1 MTTATQ
7 HRIAA
12 EAHFKEEADSFER
25 CDTDGFLSQW
35 SSNIHGQLEL
45 VRERIAFDGGLADFA
60 GLFEVE
66 GDRRVKAKQV
76 RTKFGAAWVLH
87 EDEVDLI
94 ARRGKVFLP
103 FGENSRVLRELGLRQ
118 GLEEAPAAAC
128 LDGQGR
134 GLGSLHTVH
143 VKVFRTGCK
152 WGSDAREVS

>member
-1 MTTATQ
+1 MATATQ
-7 HRIAA
+7 HRKKAA
-12 EAHFKEEADSFER
+12 AHFKAEADSFER

-35 SSNIHGQLEL
+35 SSNINGRLEL
-45 VRERIAFDGGLADFA
+45 TRAAIAEAGGVSEFA
-60 GLFEVE
+60 GLFE

-87 EDEVDLI
+87 SDEADLI
-94 ARRGKVFLP
+94 SRRGKVFLP
-103 FGENSRVLRELGLRQ
+103 FGENSRGLCELGLRQ
-118 GLEEAPAAAC
+118 GVEEAPAAAC

-134 GLGSLHTVH
+134 GLGSLHTVF

>member
-1 MTTATQ
+1 MTTAKQ
-7 HRIAA
+7 HRKNASKHFQDEA
-12 EAHFKEEADSFER
+12 ESFER

-35 SSNIHGQLEL
+35 SSNINGQLEL
-45 VRERIAFDGGLADFA
+45 ERARIAEAGGLADFA
-60 GLFEVE
+60 GLFE

-103 FGENSRVLRELGLRQ
+103 FGENSRILRELGLRQ

-152 WGSDAREVS
+152 WGSDAREIS

>member
-7 HRIAA
+7 HRENAAKHFEA
-12 EAHFKEEADSFER
+12 EAESFER
-25 CDTDGFLSQW
+25 SDTDGFLSQW
-35 SSNIHGQLEL
+35 SSNMHGQLEL
-45 VRERIAFDGGLADFA
+45 ERARIADAGGLADFA
-60 GLFEVE
+60 GLFE

-76 RTKFGAAWVLH
+76 RTRFGAAWVLH

-103 FGENSRVLRELGLRQ
+103 FGEKSRILRELGLRQ
-118 GLEEAPAAAC
+118 GIEEAPAAAC
-128 LDGQGR
+128 LDGNGR

-152 WGSDAREVS
+152 WGTDAREVI

>member
-1 MTTATQ
+1 MNTATQ
-7 HRIAA
+7 HREKAV
-12 EAHFKEEADSFER
+12 AHFKEETASFER

-35 SSNIHGQLEL
+35 SSNMHGQLEL
-45 VRERIAFDGGLADFA
+45 TRASIVENGGVSQFA
-60 GLFEVE
+60 ALFQ

-76 RTKFGAAWVLH
+76 ETKFGTAWVLH

-103 FGENSRVLRELGLRQ
+103 FGRNSRVLRELGLRQ
-118 GLEEAPAAAC
+118 GFELAPAAAC

-143 VKVFRTGCK
+143 VAVFRTGCK